1 MAGEPMPFRN
11 PAGHG
16 GLLGNLLG
24 VVNALVAFFES
35 RFELFAQ
42 ESKSALVNVLILAGC
57 LIGAALLVAFGFV
70 FLLASAVFGLA
81 HALQISWVWVALGV
95 ALLLF
100 LLALLCVIIARV
112 RMKKPM
118 FRTMAVELKKDREWL
133 KNLEKTSRSTR

>member
-1 MAGEPMPFRN
+1 MAGEPMRFRN
-11 PAGHG
+11 PAGHR
-16 GLLGNLLG
+16 GLLDNLFG
-24 VVNALVAFFES
+24 VLNTLVAFFES

-70 FLLASAVFGLA
+70 FLLASAVVGLA
-81 HALQISWVWVALGV
+81 HALQVSWVWVALAV

-100 LLALLCVIIARV
+100 LLALLCVIIARA

-118 FRTMAVELKKDREWL
+118 FRTMAAELKKDREWL
-133 KNLEKTSRSTR
+133 KNLEKTDRSTK